1 MKGKWTWF
9 SGALLSAVIVFGM
22 VTPGLRAWPSPAA
35 GEFKLPFNAKWGR
48 VALQMGDYTY
58 SVDSFS
64 SQGIVSV
71 YRGTEFVGTMPV
83 EFFDENVSVKGN
95 RFELL
100 CIRHDGKVTVRALRT
115 NVGTLYFSLP
125 KELKMLLAQQPQ
137 LIQTVSVEA
146 KGA

>member
-9 SGALLSAVIVFGM
+9 SGALLSAVIVFAM
-22 VTPGLRAWPSPAA
+22 IAPSLRAWPGPAA
-35 GEFKLPFNAKWGR
+35 GEFKLPFNAKWGM
-48 VALQMGDYTY
+48 VALQTGDYTY

-83 EFFDENVSVKGN
+83 EFFDDNVNVKGSK
-95 RFELL
+95 FELL

-125 KELKMLLAQQPQ
+125 RELKVLLAQQPQ
-137 LIQTVSVEA
+137 LIEPVSVEV
-146 KGA
+146 KGE